1 MTELTALEAEK
12 KALMA
17 EIATLQGDVGKPMP
31 GRKLPSPASA
41 KVSMLTLK
49 LNTVNMK
56 IKQALKAA
64 G

>member
-1 MTELTALEAEK
+1 MTDLAALEAEK
-12 KALMA
+12 KSLVEAIAALQA
-17 EIATLQGDVGKPMP
+17 DIGRQLP

-41 KVSMLTLK
+41 KVSTLTLK

-56 IKQALKAA
+56 IKQAQKA